1 MNNARIPLQRHDTTR
16 LVRPLR
22 HTYIHTYNIYRA
34 LRSRTNQKRW
44 MALDHAS
51 YSHRNAVRDVVVVS
65 LDLNE
70 PSLFNERR
78 PGLNEFYTN
87 GTETYKRLAM
97 QESGAKPRGLGAVQ
111 PPPHTRLKDDSWD
124 LHKSGEIFFL

>member
-1 MNNARIPLQRHDTTR
+1 
-16 LVRPLR
+16 
-22 HTYIHTYNIYRA
+22 
-34 LRSRTNQKRW
+34 

-78 PGLNEFYTN
+78 PRLNEFYTN